1 MNSYMFINNYFYELP
16 EDIQSYIYDIKNKL
30 EYENEMKKKLKFCK
44 YGNAKFYKSI
54 NNKYTYCIS
63 IFLEDF
69 IKLPIQIYNHI
80 NTIDMIKK
88 TFIIKYTNEMVRNII
103 TQKKMNKLIDK
114 VKLSFENNVKDYHY
128 DKDNSK
134 YSHSQLKRQFDLI
147 KRLFDDKYRRIIIK

>member
-1 MNSYMFINNYFYELP
+1 MFINNYFYELP

-30 EYENEMKKKLKFCK
+30 EYENEMKYKLKICIR
-44 YGNAKFYKSI
+44 GNTKFYNDIS
-54 NNKYTYCIS
+54 NKYSYF
-63 IFLEDF
+63 IFVEKF
-69 IKLPIQIYNHI
+69 IQSYNSY

-88 TFIIKYTNEMVRNII
+88 TFIIKYINELVRNII

-134 YSHSQLKRQFDLI
+134 YSYTQLKKQFDLI
-147 KRLFDDKYRRIIIK
+147 RRLFDDTYCRIIVK

>member
-1 MNSYMFINNYFYELP
+1 MFINNYFYELP

-30 EYENEMKKKLKFCK
+30 EYENEMKDKLKICIR
-44 YGNAKFYKSI
+44 GNTKFYNDIS
-54 NNKYTYCIS
+54 NKYSYF
-63 IFLEDF
+63 IFVEKF
-69 IKLPIQIYNHI
+69 IQSYNSY

-88 TFIIKYTNEMVRNII
+88 TFIIKYINELVRNII

-134 YSHSQLKRQFDLI
+134 YSYTQLKKQFGLI
-147 KRLFDDKYRRIIIK
+147 RRLFDDTYCRIIVK